1 MKRFLILIST
11 FVIASM
17 CFTVAAQGSDE
28 YELPKIPVEHGELS
42 TVDTSFDAS
51 GLPFE
56 EEKTSITACK
66 VKGIKNAVYSGKAIT
81 MRVTVK
87 NGSTP
92 LILNKDYTVSYKNN
106 KNVGTASVVI
116 KGKGNY
122 YGSLTKTFTI
132 SPKGTTI
139 VKLTAGK
146 KSFKATWK
154 KQSKQTSGYQL
165 QYSLKKGFKGAKTIT
180 VKKVKTVK
188 KTVKKLKANKK
199 YYVRIRT
206 FKTINGKKYCSSWSS
221 PKSVKIK

>member
-122 YGSLTKTFTI
+122 TGTVTKTFKIIPKKTTLKTAASPKKGQLKVTYTKQTNITGYQITYALDKNFTKSKASKSSAKLTKTI
-132 SPKGTTI
+132 SGLKSGKTYY
-139 VKLTAGK
+139 VKVRT
-146 KSFKATWK
+146 
-154 KQSKQTSGYQL
+154 Y
-165 QYSLKKGFKGAKTIT
+165 
-180 VKKVKTVK
+180 KTVK
-188 KTVKKLKANKK
+188 GTKYYSGYSAVKKIK
-199 YYVRIRT
+199 
-206 FKTINGKKYCSSWSS
+206 
-221 PKSVKIK
+221 VK

>member
-28 YELPKIPVEHGELS
+28 YELPKIPVDHGELS

-56 EEKTSITACK
+56 DEKISITGCT

-81 MRVTVK
+81 ASVTVK
-87 NGSTP
+87 DGKTVLTENT
-92 LILNKDYTVSYKNN
+92 DYTVIYKNN
-106 KNVGTASVVI
+106 KKVGTASIII

-122 YGSLTKTFTI
+122 TGSLTKTFTI
-132 SPKGTTI
+132 SPKGTTLG
-139 VKLTAGK
+139 KLTAGK
-146 KSFKATWK
+146 KSFKVTWK

-165 QYSLKKGFKGAKTIT
+165 QYSLKKNFKGAKTKT
-180 VKKVKTVK
+180 VTKVKTVRL
-188 KTVKKLKANKK
+188 TVKKLKANKK
-199 YYVRIRT
+199 YFVRIRT
-206 FKTINGKKYCSSWSS
+206 FKTINGKKYCSSWSK
-221 PKSVKIK
+221 PKSVTIK